1 MDQIGF
7 YNYLLRQGV
16 EKKVCSDHVSRLK
29 RIEKALKNC
38 DLDEEYLKDRCKSL
52 VVMMYKKNSKLEIK
66 KRLIGTLPIGS
77 YTMSTYRYSIN
88 KYIKYLDSLKN
99 G

>member
-38 DLDEEYLKDRCKSL
+38 VWG
-52 VVMMYKKNSKLEIK
+52 VVKG
-66 KRLIGTLPIGS
+66 R
-77 YTMSTYRYSIN
+77 
-88 KYIKYLDSLKN
+88 DFFF
-99 G
+99 